1 MKKVLLGCLVVC
13 SLVSTSTV
21 LADTQTISAGY
32 AQSKVQDYKNING
45 FNLQYRYEW
54 DSPVSLL
61 TSFTY
66 MSGSDSNS
74 YNDSWGDHYKNSLDV
89 KYYSLLVGPAYRL
102 NSYVSLYGA
111 VGASYTKSD
120 GSYEWYNS
128 VGADEDDGHLKGSLS
143 NNSTEFAYGA
153 GVIINPT
160 DYLSFN
166 VGYEG
171 SKLDLMGSHSINGFN
186 VGIGYKF

>member
-1 MKKVLLGCLVVC
+1 MNKILMGCLVGC
-13 SLVSTSTV
+13 GLVLTNVASADSQTV
-21 LADTQTISAGY
+21 SAGY

-54 DSPVSLL
+54 DSPVSLVS
-61 TSFTY
+61 SFTY

-74 YNDSWGDHYKNSLDV
+74 YHDYAGDLYKNNLDI

-102 NSYVSLYGA
+102 NSYISLYGV

-128 VGADEDDGHLKGSLS
+128 VGADEDDGHSKGSLS
-143 NNSTEFAYGA
+143 KNSTAFAYGT

-171 SKLDLMGSHSINGFN
+171 STLDLSGSHGINGFN
-186 VGIGYKF
+186 VGVGYKF